1 MINPNLIQY
10 LYQQN
15 PKQFAIYAWNEYKNR
30 YALPFS
36 SNENV
41 LVVDIQDDAELHKL
55 AAALMQLHNGDKE
68 IIFFNE
74 PDAEIPEKNREVVS
88 LQHLLTDPITVQKN
102 GCALFVPASGGKYSM
117 ADFQELIAHL
127 RSENGCPWDR
137 EQTHQSLRPN
147 LLEETYEVL
156 HAIDIN
162 NVADLQEE
170 LGDLLLQVVLHSQIA
185 LEEHEFNLEDV
196 ISGIEKKLIYRH
208 PHIFGD
214 TSVSGAGE
222 VIKNWEVLKA
232 AERKNNHKKQSM
244 LHSVPEDMP
253 ALALAQSY
261 QKRAARV
268 GFDWETIEPV
278 KLKVQ
283 EEINEVET
291 AQNEEERAKELGDVL
306 FAVVNL
312 VRWYGVDA
320 ESALREA
327 AGRFAS
333 RFEYIEECVQKQG
346 KTFADYSLVELD
358 AFWDEAK
365 RELK

>member
-10 LYQQN
+10 LYEQN
-15 PKQFAIYAWNEYKNR
+15 PKQFGIYAWTEYKHH
-30 YALPFS
+30 YTLPFS
-36 SNENV
+36 SNQNV
-41 LVVDIQDDAELHKL
+41 LIVDIQDNVELHKL
-55 AAALMQLHNGDKE
+55 VTALMKLHDGDKE
-68 IIFFNE
+68 IILFNE
-74 PDAEIPEKNREVVS
+74 PDAEDPDKNNESSS
-88 LQHLLTDPITVQKN
+88 LQYLLTDPIAVREN
-102 GCALFVPASGGKYSM
+102 GCALFVSATNGKYSM
-117 ADFQELIAHL
+117 LDFQELIAHL

-156 HAIDIN
+156 HAIDTN
-162 NVADLQEE
+162 NVVDLQEE

-185 LEEHEFNLEDV
+185 LEKHEFNLEDV

-214 TSVSGAGE
+214 ATVSGARE
-222 VIKNWEVLKA
+222 VIQNWEILKA
-232 AERKNNHKKQSM
+232 AERKNSHKKQGM
-244 LHSVPEDMP
+244 LRSVPDDMP
-253 ALALAQSY
+253 ALALSQSY

-268 GFDWETIEPV
+268 GFDWEAIEPV

-283 EEINEVET
+283 EEINEVEA

-306 FAVVNL
+306 FAMVNL

-327 AGRFAS
+327 ARRFAR
-333 RFEYIEECVQKQG
+333 RFEHIEDCVEKQG

-365 RELK
+365 QKLK